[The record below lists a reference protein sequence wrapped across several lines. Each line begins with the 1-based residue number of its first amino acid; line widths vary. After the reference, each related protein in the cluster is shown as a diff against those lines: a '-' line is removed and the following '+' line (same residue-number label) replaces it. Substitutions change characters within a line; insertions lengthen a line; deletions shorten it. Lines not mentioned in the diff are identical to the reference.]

1 MIDRR
6 KSSEDAPM
14 PRILVVD
21 DERSIL
27 DFIRLG
33 LQSEG
38 FQVDTAQDGPTGLSL
53 ARSHIPDVIVLDV
66 MLPGIDGLKITQRL
80 RAEITTANIPILML
94 TAKDEVSDR
103 VAGLESGADDY
114 LTKPFSF
121 DELLARIRALVRRQQ
136 RMTSGSGQAI
146 LHFSDLSLNESAR
159 EVFRGSRIIDL
170 TATEFNL
177 LQLFMAHPRQVLD
190 RQTIL
195 ARIWGY
201 DFQGDT
207 NIIEVYVR
215 YLREKLEDDPSA
227 PKLIQT
233 VRGVGYVLR
242 GA

>member
-6 KSSEDAPM
+6 KENGTTPAP
-14 PRILVVD
+14 RVLVVD

-66 MLPGIDGLKITQRL
+66 MLPGVDGLKITQRL
-80 RAEITTANIPILML
+80 RGEITTANIPILML
-94 TAKDEVSDR
+94 TAKDEISDR

-121 DELLARIRALVRRQQ
+121 DELLARIRALLRRQQ

-146 LHFSDLSLNESAR
+146 LQFKDLSLN
-159 EVFRGSRIIDL
+159 
-170 TATEFNL
+170 
-177 LQLFMAHPRQVLD
+177 
-190 RQTIL
+190 
-195 ARIWGY
+195 
-201 DFQGDT
+201 
-207 NIIEVYVR
+207 
-215 YLREKLEDDPSA
+215 
-227 PKLIQT
+227 
-233 VRGVGYVLR
+233 
-242 GA
+242 